1 MPIRFLVVTLGA
13 LMLAACNPGAGSGS
27 GDARTFESFD
37 GTTISFREIGDSDG
51 RPVLLLHGFLSDG
64 PSNWTETVIAAA
76 LASEGRRVIVP
87 DLRGHG
93 DSGRPGDGA
102 RWSADALARDQ
113 FALLD
118 HLEIT
123 EFDLAGYSLG
133 ARTAVR
139 MLALGAEPGR
149 AVLGGMGDTGIT
161 APASRL
167 AMFEDALTHID
178 NPDAARSPEA
188 ARSVAA
194 YIART
199 GADAASGLAVLRT
212 QRATPASALAGI
224 QTPVLVIS
232 GRDDEDNGSA
242 EALAEMFENG
252 VAQRVSGDHLS
263 ALRDGAFRR
272 ELVAFLTA
280 GE

>member
-76 LASEGRRVIVP
+76 LASEGRRVIMP